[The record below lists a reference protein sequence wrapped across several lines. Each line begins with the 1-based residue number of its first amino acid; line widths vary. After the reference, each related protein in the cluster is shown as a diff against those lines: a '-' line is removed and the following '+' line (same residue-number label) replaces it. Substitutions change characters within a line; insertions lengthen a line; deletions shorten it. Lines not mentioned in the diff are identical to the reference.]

1 MNTSDQDKL
10 NSIRLILF
18 KKYDVPLE
26 DITFDA
32 TLENLGLDSLTA
44 VELAFDIEDQFKV
57 KLEEDPKIMR
67 RTLRELIEAI
77 DKVSAPRA
85 TA

>member
-1 MNTSDQDKL
+1 MNISDQDKL

-18 KKYDVPLE
+18 KKYDVPFE
-26 DITFDA
+26 DITPDA

-57 KLEEDPKIMR
+57 KMEDDPKIMS
-67 RTLRELIEAI
+67 RTLRQLIDAI